1 MLCPG
6 AFGVHLGKFRVALNG
21 AQMCSDAYGPAPD
34 SRKSTRS
41 VCVAG
46 AVGLRCTY
54 LPPSLYSLF
63 MIRNYW
69 PEDDIFLFGFSRVRV
84 LKKQLFEMIDV
95 HNAC

>member
-1 MLCPG
+1 
-6 AFGVHLGKFRVALNG
+6 
-21 AQMCSDAYGPAPD
+21 
-34 SRKSTRS
+34 
-41 VCVAG
+41 
-46 AVGLRCTY
+46 
-54 LPPSLYSLF
+54 